1 MSRSQFDTPL
11 RAALPLLPPPQKPLP
26 PPLPLLSQRNLRR
39 CRCRCHFRFPP
50 TFGTL
55 SRDRHLLL
63 PPRHHP
69 SPLSLTPPSFQ
80 VRAHLRRVSLSFLFA
95 NRGPLLPSFLRR
107 VPFLGS
113 LLPLLTGMAKWP
125 KTKRLLPPSPLTP
138 SFQVRAHL
146 RRVSLSFLFAN
157 RGPLLPS
164 FLRRVLLGSLLSLL
178 TGMAEDEAPRCV
190 LMSQFV

>member
-1 MSRSQFDTPL
+1 MLQ
-11 RAALPLLPPPQKPLP
+11 LLPGIAR
-26 PPLPLLSQRNLRR
+26 SSMFI
-39 CRCRCHFRFPP
+39 CGASAC
-50 TFGTL
+50 T
-55 SRDRHLLL
+55 
-63 PPRHHP
+63 

-113 LLPLLTGMAKWP
+113 LL
-125 KTKRLLPPSPLTP
+125 
-138 SFQVRAHL
+138 
-146 RRVSLSFLFAN
+146 
-157 RGPLLPS
+157 
-164 FLRRVLLGSLLSLL
+164 SLL